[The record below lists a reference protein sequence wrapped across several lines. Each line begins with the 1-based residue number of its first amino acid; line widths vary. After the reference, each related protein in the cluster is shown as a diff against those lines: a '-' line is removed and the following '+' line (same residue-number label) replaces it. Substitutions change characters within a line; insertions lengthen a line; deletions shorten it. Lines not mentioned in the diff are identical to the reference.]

1 MTGTRY
7 RAMTLEGEHRYYNV
21 KIPVRDLDLLKKL
34 AEKKRVTTAELI
46 RIAVARFLLDT
57 DSE

>member
-1 MTGTRY
+1 
-7 RAMTLEGEHRYYNV
+7 MTLEGEHRYYNV
-21 KIPVRDLDLLKKL
+21 KIPVRDLDLLKKI